1 MSTYRR
7 DPVRAPKLSGTALK
21 AMVAAIESPLGAPV
35 IDQILR
41 DSGFERFRDAD
52 PGASPMQCPLPRP
65 APEPADS
72 AREAL
77 CDKALEPVSPP
88 ATSSLTTVR
97 ALREAYRGGLSP
109 VDVLARVHAA
119 VDRFESV
126 DRLGLFIA
134 RHPDE
139 ARRDAEESARRIS
152 EGAARSA
159 LEGIAVVIKDEVDV
173 QGYATTLGTKFLRDV
188 ALADATISARLRAA
202 GAVIVGKANMNE
214 IGINPIGLNPHWGA
228 ARNPWDRG
236 RITGG
241 SSSASAAA
249 VAAGVAPIAIGA
261 DGGGSIRIPAAL
273 CGIVGLKATH
283 GRVPETG
290 VPALCWNVGHAG
302 PMGLTVDDV
311 AACYAIIAGDDGHD
325 TASYGQ
331 PAPTLDDLAR
341 GDLRGLR
348 VGLARPYF
356 EDADRD
362 VVLRCED
369 ALRALTDAGAA
380 VHEVPAPTLNNVL
393 WAHSV
398 IILSEMREAML
409 RHLRDGAARFG
420 LDSRTNLAI
429 ASRFTATDLVHAM
442 RHRHRITRDTLDTL
456 RAVDVLI
463 TPSTAIT
470 APPIPERAL
479 PDGESNLPVVD
490 ALMRFVRV
498 ANLTGFPAISVPAG
512 YDAAGL
518 PVGVQ
523 LLGRPW
529 EEHTLLRA
537 ARVIE
542 AAVPRRVPAHHVAVL
557 DAVTRPV

>member
-21 AMVAAIESPLGAPV
+21 AMVAAIESPIGAPV

-41 DSGFERFRDAD
+41 DSGFERFRATD
-52 PGASPMQCPLPRP
+52 PGSASPMQFPLPRP
-65 APEPADS
+65 AGERAES

-77 CDKALEPVSPP
+77 CDSVIDAPAVDPSEPRP
-88 ATSSLTTVR
+88 TVR
-97 ALREAYRGGLSP
+97 ALRDAFRDGASP
-109 VDVLARVHAA
+109 AESLARVHAA
-119 VDRFESV
+119 IDRFEATE
-126 DRLGLFIA
+126 RMGFFIA

-139 ARRDAEESARRIS
+139 AMRDAEESALRWR
-152 EGAARSA
+152 EGRARSA
-159 LEGIAVVIKDEVDV
+159 LEGVPVVIKDEVDV
-173 QGYATTLGTKFLRDV
+173 AGYPTTLGTKFLRER
-188 ALADATISARLRAA
+188 AMHDATISARLRAA
-202 GAVIVGKANMNE
+202 GAVIVGKGNMNE

-228 ARNPWDRG
+228 CRNPWDRA

-241 SSSASAAA
+241 SSSASAAV
-249 VAAGVAPIAIGA
+249 VAAGISPISIGA

-325 TASYGQ
+325 TASHRQ
-331 PAPTLDDLAR
+331 PSPHLDDLAQR
-341 GDLRGLR
+341 DLRGLR
-348 VGLARPYF
+348 VGVCRPYL
-356 EDADRD
+356 EDADPE
-362 VVLRCED
+362 VVARCEE
-369 ALRALTDAGAA
+369 ALRALTDAGAELR
-380 VHEVPAPTLNNVL
+380 EVPAPELNSVL
-393 WAHSV
+393 WSHAV
-398 IILSEMREAML
+398 IILSEMRTAML
-409 RHLRDGAARFG
+409 RHLREGSARFA

-442 RHRHRITRDTLDTL
+442 RHRHRITRETLATL
-456 RAVDVLI
+456 TDVDMLM
-463 TPSTAIT
+463 TPTTAIT
-470 APPIPERAL
+470 APPIPEHAL

-498 ANLTGFPAISVPAG
+498 ANLTGCPAISVPAG
-512 YDAAGL
+512 FDRAGM
-518 PVGVQ
+518 PVGAQ
-523 LLGRPW
+523 LMGRPW

-542 AAVPRRVPAHHVAVL
+542 ASVPRRTPAHHTSAL
-557 DAVTRPV
+557 LG